1 MAIRYFAGLDL
12 SQARVIRTLNK
23 RYKARMVVHDRIG
36 AFRSV
41 ALALNHIGP
50 DVDSVLKAQQLQGWP
65 TPILRA
71 LSRSIAS
78 V

>member
-1 MAIRYFAGLDL
+1 MHYFAGLNL
-12 SQARVIRTLNK
+12 PQAKVIRNLNNM
-23 RYKARMVVHDRIG
+23 YKSKLKNNDSIG
-36 AFRSV
+36 AFRLV
-41 ALALNHIGP
+41 ALSLNHIGP

-71 LSRSIAS
+71 LCRSIAS